1 MGDVYRF
8 KKTPFGTVDGRAVTE
23 FTLDN
28 GSISFSVLDYGCTL
42 RTLSVPGKEGR
53 PVDIVLGYD
62 SVEQYRDRSGRMGAT
77 IGRCCNRIR
86 NGSFLMDGGT
96 VQLSV
101 NRPPHHIHGGFRGFD
116 KRIWEMVGVG
126 DNEITFRYR
135 SEDGEEGYPGN
146 LTVDTTYGLNGDSL
160 SISFRAVSDRDTV
173 CNLTNHSYF
182 NLSGSGSIDGHQVSI
197 RSGRYTPTDDEGVP
211 TGEIADVSEGMDLRE
226 PTVMDPKKVFDTN
239 YILDGGRGCVRC
251 SSDESGIVMTVD
263 TDYPAVQ
270 FYSGDGL
277 KPTIGKYGVQIG
289 PRSGMCFETQFPPDT
304 PNNPSFGSIT
314 LRKGEMYEHRT
325 RFIFSK
331 MH

>member
-116 KRIWEMVGVG
+116 KRIWEMVGVEDG
-126 DNEITFRYR
+126 DMTFRYL

-146 LTVDTTYGLNGDSL
+146 LTVDATYCLKGNSL

-182 NLSGSGSIDGHQVSI
+182 NLSGCGKIDGHEVSI
-197 RSGRYTPTDDEGVP
+197 RAGKFTPSDDMGIP
-211 TGEIADVSEGMDLRE
+211 TGEIADVPGEVDLRRMAR
-226 PTVMDPKKVFDTN
+226 MDPNRIFDTN
-239 YILDGGRGCVRC
+239 YILDDGKGCVRC
-251 SSDESGIVMTVD
+251 CSGESGIVMTLD
-263 TDYPAVQ
+263 TDYPAIQ
-270 FYSGDGL
+270 FYTGDGL
-277 KPTIGKYGVQIG
+277 KSTTGKHGITIG

-304 PNNPSFGSIT
+304 PNNPSFGSIL
-314 LRKGEMYEHRT
+314 LRKGEVYEHRT
-325 RFIFSK
+325 KFTFDVSS
-331 MH
+331 